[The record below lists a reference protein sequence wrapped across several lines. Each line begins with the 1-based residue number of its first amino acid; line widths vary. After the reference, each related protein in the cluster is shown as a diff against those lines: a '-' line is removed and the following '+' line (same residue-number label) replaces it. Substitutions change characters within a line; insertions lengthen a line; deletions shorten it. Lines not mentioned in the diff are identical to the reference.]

1 VEWSANMP
9 AIPHALQS
17 FVIGDDWQIIGR
29 LTDENG
35 VALDPT
41 GASSA
46 TWKLDDE
53 TGLLNSFTLTLG
65 AGVTI
70 GPDPTGISSVPV
82 ALITL
87 PAVSTGTLA
96 PGTYRDQLRL
106 VLAGVTSTFW
116 QGPIQ
121 ALQQLT

>member
-1 VEWSANMP
+1 MP
-9 AIPHALQS
+9 TIHAAQS
-17 FVIGDDWQIIGR
+17 FFLGDDWQIIGR

-53 TGLLNSFTLTLG
+53 TGTSSLFNLTLG

-70 GPDPTGISSVPV
+70 GADPTGISAVPV

-87 PAVSTGTLA
+87 PAAQTATLM

-116 QGPIQ
+116 QGQIQ

>member
-1 VEWSANMP
+1 MTAV
-9 AIPHALQS
+9 PHTLQA
-17 FVIGDDWQIIGR
+17 FYVGDDWQIIGR

-46 TWKLDDE
+46 VWKLDDE
-53 TGLLNSFTLTLG
+53 TGTSSLFTLTLG

-70 GPDPTGISSVPV
+70 GVDPTGISAVPV
-82 ALITL
+82 ALVTL
-87 PAVSTGTLA
+87 PAASTATLM

-121 ALQQLT
+121 ALQSLA

>member
-1 VEWSANMP
+1 MTT
-9 AIPHALQS
+9 IPHALQS

-35 VALDPT
+35 IALDPT
-41 GASSA
+41 GATSA
-46 TWKLDDE
+46 VWKLDDE
-53 TGLLNSFTLTLG
+53 TGLIQVVPPLTLG

-70 GPDPTGISSVPV
+70 GADPTGISAVPV

-87 PAVSTGTLA
+87 PSTSTATLT

-106 VLAGVTSTFW
+106 VLAGITSTFW

>member
-1 VEWSANMP
+1 MP
-9 AIPHALQS
+9 TIPHALQS

-35 VALDPT
+35 NALDPT

-46 TWKLDDE
+46 VWKLDDE
-53 TGLLNSFTLTLG
+53 TGTSSLFTLTLG

-70 GPDPTGISSVPV
+70 GTDPTAISTVPV
-82 ALITL
+82 VLITL
-87 PAVSTGTLA
+87 PAASTTTLM

-116 QGPIQ
+116 QGPVQ
-121 ALQQLT
+121 ALQQLN

>member
-1 VEWSANMP
+1 MATP
-9 AIPHALQS
+9 PHTLQA
-17 FVIGDDWQIIGR
+17 FYVGDDWQIIGR

-46 TWKLDDE
+46 VWKLDDE
-53 TGLLNSFTLTLG
+53 TGTSSLFTLTLG

-70 GPDPTGISSVPV
+70 AADPTGISAVPV

-87 PAVSTGTLA
+87 PAVQTATLQ

>member
-1 VEWSANMP
+1 MP
-9 AIPHALQS
+9 TTIHPLE
-17 FVIGDDWQIIGR
+17 VYTIGDDWQIIGR

-46 TWKLDDE
+46 VWKLDDE
-53 TGLLNSFTLTLG
+53 TGTTSLFSLTLG

-70 GPDPTGISSVPV
+70 GADPTGISAVPV
-82 ALITL
+82 VLITL
-87 PAVSTGTLA
+87 PAVSTATLT

-116 QGPIQ
+116 AGPIQ